1 MSCPSLNESRYS
13 YLRPSPDQTQYE
25 YIFALNLREIID
37 LTPRLLGSVIE
48 AITFLGP
55 TRCALSIVE
64 GNSRDGTLEIL
75 RLLADPLAK
84 LGTPYY
90 LLSSPLDPSAS
101 ERIKKLAILRAL
113 ALEPITGPLPAH
125 LNIILN
131 SKEGRPEPSH
141 PTTYWSLPHN
151 PLTNATL
158 TSLRDN
164 LSPTA
169 KVLFLNDVAAC
180 AEDLLELL
188 HQLHVQSA
196 SLVCAMDWA
205 HGSDS
210 TSPDPYPLTDPIFF
224 YDVWIARAINGDTFF
239 PIDPATGSW
248 EHATQLFPS
257 EPVSRAR
264 MRAGL
269 PFQVFSCW
277 NGAVAFPAAPLVS
290 HEIEFRYPRN
300 GECYQGE
307 AQLFCKDFW
316 VAGHGKIAVVPS
328 VNLEYT
334 DARGRQTKLQKGY
347 VSDFVK
353 GTRPQPVGGIERQAD
368 EEGAN
373 LDEVIHWRGPPEEVK
388 CMPTFAEQSWRKW
401 NETLVEVEDV

>member
-1 MSCPSLNESRYS
+1 ILNPKNTWIDRMSCPALNESRYA
-13 YLRPSPDQTQYE
+13 YLRPPPAQTQYE

-84 LGTPYY
+84 LGVPYY
-90 LLSSPLDPSAS
+90 LLSSSLDPSAS
-101 ERIKKLAILRAL
+101 DRIKKLAILRAL
-113 ALEPITGPLPAH
+113 ALEPITGPLPPSL
-125 LNIILN
+125 LNTPLN
-131 SKEGRPEPSH
+131 TKEGRPEPPH
-141 PTTYWSLPHN
+141 PTTYWSLPLD
-151 PLTNATL
+151 PLTNTTL

-169 KVLFLNDVAAC
+169 TVLFINDVAAC

-188 HQLHVQSA
+188 HQRRLQSA

-205 HGSDS
+205 HTS
-210 TSPDPYPLTDPIFF
+210 TEPNPTPPYPLTDPIFF
-224 YDVWIARAINGDTFF
+224 YDVWIARSLNGDIFF
-239 PIDPATGSW
+239 PIAPESGSW
-248 EHATQLFPS
+248 ANATQLFPT
-257 EPVSRAR
+257 EPIARAR

-277 NGAVAFPAAPLVS
+277 NGAVAFSAAPLVS
-290 HEIEFRYPRN
+290 HSVSFRSPRK
-300 GECYQGE
+300 GECIQGE
-307 AQLFCKDFW
+307 AQLICKDFW
-316 VAGHGKIAVVPS
+316 VAGHGRIAVVPS

-334 DARGRQTKLQKGY
+334 DARGWQTKAQKGY
-347 VSDFVK
+347 VSDFVR
-353 GTRPQPVGGIERQAD
+353 GTRP
-368 EEGAN
+368 
-373 LDEVIHWRGPPEEVK
+373 EVIEWKGPPEEVM
-388 CMPTFAEQSWRKW
+388 CMPTFGDQSWRKW
-401 NETLVEVEDV
+401 NES